1 MAFEKTGG
9 AISVGI
15 TLGLAAVV
23 LTPIVLPVMTRTA
36 RPLARAVIKTGLILY
51 ERSCE
56 AIAEA
61 QEIIEDAMAEVRAEW
76 APSDTATAGT
86 TTEAEVP
93 APIVTPMADG

>member
-9 AISVGI
+9 IISVGI

-51 ERSCE
+51 ERGCE
-56 AIAEA
+56 AVAEA
-61 QEIIEDAMAEVRAEW
+61 QEVIEDALAEVRAEW
-76 APSDTATAGT
+76 APSETAAVGT
-86 TTEAEVP
+86 IVEVEVP
-93 APIVTPMADG
+93 APTVAPMVDG